1 MKMTELESLY
11 GAVGLGLITLF
22 LPYLL
27 QVVKLLTKWD
37 DQIMLWI
44 SVLVTYAM
52 VDLYYL
58 ATAFEANPDPSLS
71 GVIYILLGMIIY
83 PLLVWFGTQ
92 GVYVKLIRAQQQ
104 KQ

>member
-1 MKMTELESLY
+1 MTELESLY

-22 LPYLL
+22 LPYLF
-27 QVVKLLTKWD
+27 QVVKMLFPKFNDQWMLAFTLLA
-37 DQIMLWI
+37 
-44 SVLVTYAM
+44 TYGL
-52 VDLYYL
+52 VDLLYL
-58 ATAFEANPDPSLS
+58 AASFDANPEPSLS

-92 GVYVKLIRAQQQ
+92 GVYVKLIKAQQQ

>member
-1 MKMTELESLY
+1 MNELEVLY
-11 GAVGLGLITLF
+11 GAIGLGLITLF

-27 QVVKLLTKWD
+27 QVIKLLTKWD

-44 SVLVTYAM
+44 SVLATYFL

-58 ATAFEANPDPSLS
+58 ANTFENNPIPTLS
-71 GVIYILLGMIIY
+71 GIIYIVLGMIIY

-92 GVYVKLIRAQQQ
+92 GVYTKLIRPMQA
-104 KQ
+104 K